1 MMKRKQ
7 YEIIKSHVDK
17 REFTIITGARQIG
30 KTTILKQLQQDLE
43 QEGRA
48 VVFLNLDR
56 KTLLGELNES
66 PENVFNY
73 ISNDETKRTILLIDE
88 IQYLEDP
95 TNFIKLLYDE
105 YAAKIKIV
113 ATGSSAFYIDKN
125 FKDSLAGRKRIFELK
140 TLDFEEFLEFKSE
153 NKLVTELLKLR
164 EGKIKSSLF
173 EPQLWFQLEEYLTYG
188 GYPAVV
194 LENNIENKIDHL
206 YELRDS
212 FLKRDILESGVNNEE
227 KFYKL
232 CILLASQIGNLLNT
246 NELAKTLQLSNPT
259 VENYLYILQKC
270 FHISLVKPFYNNL
283 RKELTKMPK
292 VYFNDIGLRNAMLEN
307 FGKFDLKTD
316 KGAILENLVFR
327 RLSEKYP
334 SNQLK
339 FWRTTEGNEVDFIIE
354 ESQEARKAFEV
365 KFSETEVKP
374 KKYNIF
380 QQTYAEIDFKF
391 LTWKNSDLLK
401 L

>member
-1 MMKRKQ
+1 
-7 YEIIKSHVDK
+7 
-17 REFTIITGARQIG
+17 
-30 KTTILKQLQQDLE
+30 
-43 QEGRA
+43 
-48 VVFLNLDR
+48 
-56 KTLLGELNES
+56 
-66 PENVFNY
+66 
-73 ISNDETKRTILLIDE
+73 
-88 IQYLEDP
+88 
-95 TNFIKLLYDE
+95 
-105 YAAKIKIV
+105 
-113 ATGSSAFYIDKN
+113 
-125 FKDSLAGRKRIFELK
+125 
-140 TLDFEEFLEFKSE
+140 
-153 NKLVTELLKLR
+153 
-164 EGKIKSSLF
+164 
-173 EPQLWFQLEEYLTYG
+173 
-188 GYPAVV
+188 
-194 LENNIENKIDHL
+194 
-206 YELRDS
+206 
-212 FLKRDILESGVNNEE
+212 
-227 KFYKL
+227 
-232 CILLASQIGNLLNT
+232 
-246 NELAKTLQLSNPT
+246 
-259 VENYLYILQKC
+259 
-270 FHISLVKPFYNNL
+270 
-283 RKELTKMPK
+283 MPK

>member
-1 MMKRKQ
+1 MKRRQ
-7 YEIIKSHVDK
+7 YETIKNHLEE
-17 REFTIITGARQIG
+17 REFTIVTGARQIG

-43 QEGRA
+43 QEEQP
-48 VVFLNLDR
+48 VVFLNLER
-56 KTLLGELNES
+56 KNLLAELNEN

-73 ISNDETKRTILLIDE
+73 ISADETKRMIVLIDE

-105 YAAKIKIV
+105 YASKIKIV

-125 FKDSLAGRKRIFELK
+125 FKDSLAGRKKIFELK
-140 TLDFEEFLEFKSE
+140 TLDFEEFLTFKGE
-153 NKLVTELLKLR
+153 NKLVAELLKLR
-164 EGKIKSSLF
+164 DGKIKNSIV
-173 EPQLWFQLEEYLTYG
+173 EPQLWIKLEEYLTYG

-194 LENNIENKIDHL
+194 LEKTLDNKIERL

-232 CILLASQIGNLLNT
+232 CVLLAGQIGNLLNT
-246 NELAKTLQLSNPT
+246 NELAKTLQMSNVT
-259 VENYLYILQKC
+259 IENYLYVLQKC
-270 FHISLVKPFYNNL
+270 FHIALIKPFYNNL

-292 VYFNDIGLRNAMLEN
+292 VFFNDLGLRNAMLES
-307 FGKFDLKTD
+307 FGRLELRTD

-327 RLSEKYP
+327 RLSEKYT
-334 SNQLK
+334 SNKLK
-339 FWRTTEGNEVDFIIE
+339 FWRTTEGNEVDFIVE
-354 ESQEARKAFEV
+354 DTFENKKALEV
-365 KFSETEVKP
+365 KFSESEAKP
-374 KKYNIF
+374 TKYKAF
-380 QQTYAEIDFKF
+380 QLTYPELEFGF
-391 LTWKNSDLLK
+391 VTWKSSELLK